1 MEVNLI
7 KDILNQIFFA
17 MIQLLTILKAL
28 ADEKRLKLIHLLLD
42 QDLCGRALAQHLCIS
57 EAAVSQH
64 LKVLKEAG
72 VVEGEKC
79 GYWTHYSI
87 EKKALEMVIGELQG
101 ITHQS
106 AISNRSCH
114 RLRAGNKGYSGKE
127 VKTMCQ
133 SCCERPEKLKGK
145 PEECTPEQIKEC
157 HGDEKKHPCKEE
169 KKES

>member
-1 MEVNLI
+1 M
-7 KDILNQIFFA
+7 KQF
-17 MIQLLTILKAL
+17 LTTLKAL
-28 ADEKRLKLIHLLLD
+28 ADETRLNLIHLLLD
-42 QDLCGRALAQHLCIS
+42 QDLCGRALAQHLGIS

-72 VVEGEKC
+72 VVEGEKR

-87 EKKALEMVIGELQG
+87 GKNALEMVISELQR

-114 RLRAGNKGYSGKE
+114 RVRADNKDYSGKE
-127 VKTMCQ
+127 VKAMCQ

-145 PEECTPEQIKEC
+145 PEECTPEQIREC
-157 HGDEKKHPCKEE
+157 HGDVKEHPCKEE